1 MPVKPAVQDL
11 KSTSNGMK
19 VFNYIRANMSTEF
32 NDRVPEGTQDNIKD
46 VYNAM
51 MSYQAGQNEFLSALV
66 NRIGRVLI
74 TSKLYDNPLREF
86 KKGFLEFGETTEEI
100 FVNIAKAHEFNP
112 SIAEEQWMKRVIPDV
127 QAVFHKLNYKNFYK
141 ATISNDMLRQAFL
154 SWNGISDLIARIVD
168 SLYTGANFDEYL
180 CMTNLINITM
190 EAGHYYPI
198 TVSAITDETSAKAFL
213 TTLRATSNRLEFM
226 STSYNPMGVATH
238 TPKRDQILIV
248 SPETDAVVD
257 VEALAYAFNMNKA
270 DIEQRKV
277 LVDKLPENVI
287 ALLVD
292 KDWFMVY
299 DNYQNF
305 TEQYNGEGLYWQY
318 WFHVWKTFST
328 SPFANIVVF
337 TTDAATVTGVTVNPT
352 TATVAKGA
360 STKFTA
366 TVTATGSA
374 PTSVLWS
381 VDGNNNPDTHITP
394 EGLLVVSANETST
407 SLTVT
412 ATSFFNRALSATATV
427 TVS

>member
-1 MPVKPAVQDL
+1 MPTKPTVQALNAD
-11 KSTSNGMK
+11 GMQI
-19 VFNYIRANMSTEF
+19 FNTIRANLSTEF
-32 NDRVPEGTQDNIKD
+32 NDRIPAGTQDNIKD

-51 MSYQAGQNEFLSALV
+51 MGYQAGQNEFLSALV

-112 SIAEEQWMKRVIPDV
+112 SIAEKQWMKRVIPDV

-168 SLYTGANFDEYL
+168 SMYTGANFDEYL
-180 CMTNLINITM
+180 CMTNLINLTM
-190 EAGHYYPI
+190 DAGHYYPI
-198 TVSAITDETSAKAFL
+198 SVNAITDETSAKAFL

-226 STSYNPMGVATH
+226 STTYNPMGVATH

-277 LVDKLPENVI
+277 LVDNLPENVI

-299 DNYQNF
+299 DNFQNF

-328 SPFANIVVF
+328 SPFANIIVF
-337 TTDAATVTGVTVNPT
+337 TTDAATVTGITVDPT

-360 STKFTA
+360 SAKFTA

-381 VDGNNNPDTHITP
+381 VEGNDDPDTHITP
-394 EGLLVVSANETST
+394 EGLLAVSKNETST

-412 ATSFFNRALSATATV
+412 ATSFFNRAITATATV

>member
-1 MPVKPAVQDL
+1 MPTKPTVQNLNAD
-11 KSTSNGMK
+11 GMK
-19 VFNYIRANMSTEF
+19 VFNTIRANMSTEF
-32 NDRVPEGTQDNIKD
+32 NDRVPEGTRDNIKD

-198 TVSAITDETSAKAFL
+198 TVSTITDETSAKAFL